1 MSQPAVLLVAAFDDA
16 HHVHAVH
23 RARALERLGCEVEEF
38 DLLWRPGLFQR
49 FSAGD
54 THLRLART
62 IGEIRPDLVL
72 VIGGGEHLDPERID
86 RIRADYG
93 ARWVNWFPDDLR
105 TAVRAAQHAAV
116 YDQVVAASSDMAG
129 ALAGALGR
137 PVEMLPLAADPSV
150 YRPMRSRDQFRA
162 NVVFSG
168 RASRRREGFLAEL
181 VEFGLAI
188 WGPGWRRTSLR
199 DYCRGEVPSTADY
212 VRAYGG
218 ATVAINIHHTTPEAA
233 QPEAHC
239 NQRVFELAAMGV
251 PQVVDER
258 TDLARHF
265 TPGRDVLPFRSEAEL
280 KAIVAELLHDAARQ
294 EELAA
299 SARRELLSRHT
310 YMHRM
315 KELLRMA
322 AVRKGAGE
330 GAM

>member
-1 MSQPAVLLVAAFDDA
+1 MSPPSVLLVAAFDDA

-38 DLLWRPGLFQR
+38 DLLWRPGVLQR

-54 THLRLART
+54 VYARLART
-62 IGEIRPDLVL
+62 VGEVRPDLVV
-72 VIGGGEHLDPERID
+72 VIGGGDHLDPERVD
-86 RIRADYG
+86 RIRADHG
-93 ARWVNWFPDDLR
+93 ARWINWFPDDLR
-105 TAVRAAQHAAV
+105 TVLRAAQHAAV
-116 YDQVVAASSDMAG
+116 YDQAVASSSDVAG

-137 PVEMLPLAADPSV
+137 PVEVLPLAADPSV

-168 RASRRREGFLAEL
+168 RASRRREGLLAEL

-251 PQVVDER
+251 AQVVDER
-258 TDLARHF
+258 SDLLRLF
-265 TPGRDVLPFRSEAEL
+265 TPGRDYLSFRTGAEL
-280 KAIVAELLHDAARQ
+280 KAIVAELLHDTARQ
-294 EELAA
+294 DAMTA
-299 SARRELLSRHT
+299 SARRELLARHT

-315 KELLRMA
+315 KELLRI
-322 AVRKGAGE
+322 AGRPV
-330 GAM
+330 GG